1 MARITYFLTLILS
14 IVLFNQA
21 YAQSESS
28 GQASLNQAYLYDL
41 SAPISG
47 EYEVAVGANEATIFF
62 KLTQRANNANI
73 SRIRYEVKSDY
84 GDNNT
89 IRSAD
94 LNESHVLKQENN
106 TTYYRFEIPISEE
119 SHYVFVYVEGTSS
132 GGTINYRYDISLN
145 NDQNFPL
152 TDLLVM
158 ESEEDIPIFTST
170 ISNNTEFRIVSLYG
184 EDSLSAY
191 LYYYNHDFPPNPPP
205 MAETG
210 ADVQK
215 NLEIDSTF
223 TVQLN
228 QTLSFENEGLY
239 FCQLDTTSLSGISF
253 KISTKYYPRFVTAE
267 ELVDPLR
274 YISTSDEMENLAES
288 EESKAA
294 LDRYWIKV
302 TRSQERAKDVIRNYY
317 RQVTNA
323 NILFT
328 TYKEGWKT
336 GQGMVYVLFGQPDQ
350 VLRTEGQE
358 RWIYNSENDLME
370 SISFTFVKV
379 RNIFTTRHYNL
390 LRDEDYRK
398 FWYRNIDLW
407 RKGRKQI

>member
-14 IVLFNQA
+14 IGIFNQA
-21 YAQSESS
+21 NAQSESS
-28 GQASLNQAYLYDL
+28 GQAPLNQAYLYDL
-41 SAPISG
+41 TAPIYG
-47 EYEVAVGANEATIFF
+47 EYEVAVGDTEATIF
-62 KLTQRANNANI
+62 LRLAQRAKTVNI
-73 SRIRYEVKSDY
+73 SRIHYEVKSNY
-84 GDNNT
+84 GDANV

-94 LNESHVLKQENN
+94 LNESHLLKQENN
-106 TTYYRFEIPISEE
+106 ISYYRFEVPVSEE
-119 SHYVFVYVEGTSS
+119 SHYVFVYVEGVSS
-132 GGTINYRYDISLN
+132 GGSINYRYDISLN

-170 ISNNTEFRIVSLYG
+170 ISNNADFRIVSLYG
-184 EDSLSAY
+184 QDSLSAY
-191 LYYYNHDFPPNPPP
+191 LYYYNHEFPPNPPP

-215 NLEIDSTF
+215 NLEIDSIF

-228 QTLSFENEGLY
+228 QTLSFDNEGLY

-253 KISTKYYPRFVTAE
+253 RISTKYYPRFVTAE

-288 EESKAA
+288 EEAKAA

-302 TRSQERAKDVIRNYY
+302 TRSQERAKDVIKNYY